1 MVRLKFNR
9 KNLSAKLLTLQ
20 EAFQLAQVLTSKI
33 DVEKLDP
40 RQDPIDLVGSIV
52 ENLSPEEYLRCVS
65 LLTKE
70 NEETIKQKP
79 SLVILTV
86 FIEGIKKNQ
95 IITLVHFYKSLG
107 L

>member
-1 MVRLKFNR
+1 MIKLKFNR
-9 KNLSAKLLTLQ
+9 KNLSAKSLTLQ
-20 EAFQLAQVLTSKI
+20 EAFRLAQVLSKI

-52 ENLSPEEYLRCVS
+52 ENLSPEEYLQCVV

-86 FIEGIKKNQ
+86 FIEGIKRNQ